1 MASGS
6 TMRKVS
12 LRNILAHKL
21 RLALTL
27 LAVVLGTSFI
37 AGSFMFTKTLS
48 DTFDSAISSSFDG
61 VDAAASPVE
70 GGQGISEETRLA
82 MAEDPEVGSVN
93 IRGSQTVVAA
103 NEDSEAFQ
111 TGGGSS
117 SLAPFYPEEDY
128 VGEPFSMTEGEAP
141 TGTDEVVINQGAV
154 DEYGIAVGDTLVLVT
169 PDEHINVEVSGIY
182 EPPVSSGS
190 SITLMMAEDGY
201 LERFTANG
209 SVSSLAVSG
218 AEDVE
223 PDALVEHLN
232 NEYEVSA
239 ESGEKLAEE
248 MTEAIAEG
256 MQFINYFLIAFG
268 LIALLVGTFIIAN
281 TFSMIVA
288 QRTKEFALL
297 RALGASRGQIT
308 RSVVTESVIVG
319 FIGSAVGVLAGMG
332 LVAIIKLVLSA
343 QDMPMGSGLGLTPSA
358 VIVPIV
364 LGTIVTVISAW
375 APARRAGSVEPVEA
389 MRTTESAAGSSL
401 KVRTVIGLIVLV
413 LGAAF
418 AIWGALW
425 TDGST
430 GSRASL
436 VGVGALFVIVGYFLA
451 GPALSLPIVPAF
463 GKVIGAP
470 FGAIG
475 SLAATNS
482 KRNPRRTSA
491 TAFALTLGLALVT
504 AIGMLG
510 ATMNSSIQDLMEDN
524 VSSDYILSGP
534 TDGSFPTPGNT
545 PELAQ
550 ETEGVASTT
559 TAGMSPVLI
568 DGQAAMNYGPQ
579 FQFTNYVDGNP
590 EDMVTFE
597 VVEGSMNL
605 VETPGFIA
613 NTTVV
618 EANGWEVGESY
629 ELTSPVNPT
638 ETREVELIGI
648 YEPNPIVE
656 GFAVSKSA
664 YEGMIPDGVSQMLFV
679 GVSAEEGYDLDELR
693 TNLEESM
700 KDLIIVQVM
709 TGEEYAGQATD
720 MVTQMLSILYA
731 LLALAVIIAI
741 LGIVNTLTLGVI
753 ERRQEIGMLR
763 AVGTQRRQ
771 IRTMIT
777 LEAVQIAVFGAVM
790 GMLIGL
796 GLGWAFI
803 EVLADSGL
811 ENAVVPW
818 AQLLIMLASS
828 AVVGVIA
835 AIWPSARAAK
845 TPPLE
850 AIAD

>member
-48 DTFDSAISSSFDG
+48 DTFDSAISSTFDG
-61 VDAAASPVE
+61 VDAAVSPAE
-70 GGQGISEETRLA
+70 QADGISEETRLA
-82 MAEDPEVGSVN
+82 IAEDPDVGLVN

-103 NEDSEAFQ
+103 DENSEAFQ
-111 TGGGSS
+111 TGGGSA
-117 SLAPFYPEEDY
+117 SLAPFYPSEEF
-128 VGEPFSMTEGEAP
+128 VGEAHTMAEGDSP

-154 DEYGIAVGDTLVLVT
+154 DEYDIAVGDKLVLVT

-190 SITLMMAEDGY
+190 SIALMMSEDGY
-201 LERFTANG
+201 LERFTASG
-209 SVSSLAVSG
+209 TVSSLAVSG
-218 AEDVE
+218 AGDME
-223 PDALVEHLN
+223 PDELVEHLN

-248 MTEAIAEG
+248 MTEAISQG
-256 MQFINYFLIAFG
+256 MQFINYFLVAFG

-297 RALGASRGQIT
+297 RALGASRRQIT
-308 RSVVTESVIVG
+308 NSVVTESIIVG
-319 FIGSAVGVLAGMG
+319 IIGSAVGVVAGMG
-332 LVAIIKLVLSA
+332 LVALIKVVLNS
-343 QDMPMGSGLGLTPSA
+343 QDMPMGSGLGLTVSA
-358 VIVPIV
+358 VAVPII
-364 LGTIVTVISAW
+364 LGTLVTVVSAW

-401 KVRTVIGLIVLV
+401 KVRTIIGVILLL
-413 LGAAF
+413 LGAAL
-418 AIWGALW
+418 AIWGAVW

-436 VGVGALFVIVGYFLA
+436 VGGGAFFIIVGYFLA
-451 GPALSLPIVPAF
+451 GPALSLPIVPVF
-463 GKVIGAP
+463 GRIIGAP

-475 SLAATNS
+475 ALAATNS

-510 ATMNSSIQDLMEDN
+510 ATMNKSIEDLMEDN

-559 TAGMSPVLI
+559 TVGMAPVLI
-568 DGQAAMNYGPQ
+568 DGQAAYNYGPQ
-579 FQFTNYVDGNP
+579 FQFTNYVAGNP
-590 EDMVTFE
+590 ENMVTFK

-605 VETPGFIA
+605 EETPGFIA
-613 NTTVV
+613 NQTVA

-629 ELTSPVNPT
+629 ELTSPVDPSQ
-638 ETREVELIGI
+638 TREVELIGI

-656 GFAVSKSA
+656 GFAVSKSV
-664 YEGMIPDGVSQMLFV
+664 YEDFVPDGMGQMLFV
-679 GVSAEEGYDLDELR
+679 GVNAEEGYDLEELR

-709 TGEEYAGQATD
+709 SGEEYAGQATA

-790 GMLIGL
+790 GMVIGL

-803 EVLADSGL
+803 EVLADTGL
-811 ENAVVPW
+811 EQAVVPW
-818 AQLLIMLASS
+818 GQLLIMLASS